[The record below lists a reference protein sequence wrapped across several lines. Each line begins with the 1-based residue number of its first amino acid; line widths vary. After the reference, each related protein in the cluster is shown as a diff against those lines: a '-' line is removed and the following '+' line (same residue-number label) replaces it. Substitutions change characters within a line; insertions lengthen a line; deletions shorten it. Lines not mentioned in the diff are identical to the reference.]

1 MSPLHPIQNHIQ
13 VLVFTPS
20 GWIRGIIHV
29 PEIQTLFSFLNTSDE
44 ILKITD
50 AVLPGTTQPHPFLA
64 LQKGATLLVV
74 PQPGQD
80 LGKVEA
86 SAVPKERRLVTCLL
100 TLGSIR
106 GRLDVPEARRTS
118 DFLIRSPRFIEL
130 NQCHIGPNPYLDP
143 KEAVG
148 EAMPLVY
155 VNASALVGT
164 TEEPPPGLLI

>member
-1 MSPLHPIQNHIQ
+1 MSPLYPTQNHIQ

-20 GWIRGIIHV
+20 GWIRGVVHV
-29 PEIQTLFSFLNTSDE
+29 PEVQNLFSFLNTSDE

-50 AVLPGTTQPHPFLA
+50 AVLPGTTAPHPFLA
-64 LQKGATLLVV
+64 LQKSAVLLVV

-80 LGKVEA
+80 LGKVEN
-86 SAVPKERRLVTCLL
+86 SPVPKERRLVTCLL

-130 NQCHIGPNPYLDP
+130 HQCHIGPNPYLDP
-143 KEAVG
+143 KEAKG
-148 EAMPLVY
+148 EAMPMVF
-155 VNASALVGT
+155 VNSSSMVGT
-164 TEEPPPGLLI
+164 TEES